1 MDAVDVLYR
10 ENLVNDIDI
19 QFTGLIERLSG
30 DTSSDELRL
39 AVLLANHVTL
49 NNKHT
54 CLDLNQTCQTP
65 LLELFPDR
73 PPNTPA
79 DSIDVKTPEIN
90 RWTEAVK
97 RSAAVGTEGDYKPL
111 VLDAQNR
118 LYLYRYW
125 MYENELIRA
134 IKRKT
139 ESAPPAIDERKL
151 KDGLSRLFVKSVSGP
166 DWQKIAAFMALT
178 RRFSLISGGPGTGK
192 THTVTSI
199 LALFLEQ
206 NPELQISV
214 CAPTGKAAARIQESI
229 TQSVLRLQTKS
240 CLLERIPESAN
251 TIHRLLGSRR
261 GSPHFRH
268 NANNKLTSDL
278 IIVDEASMISLALMS
293 RLFQAIRDDAVVILL
308 GDRNQL
314 SSVEAGAVLG
324 DLCDAAQPAT
334 FSRKFAESCYA
345 VTGEKIP
352 EEQIR
357 ERKDA
362 DDPLVDSVL
371 ELQYSYRFEKAPVI
385 GTIASDV
392 NRGDGEGLLRSIE
405 ADREKTVTLTHLPPP
420 ERLKPFLKQVLEDFY
435 RTLVTA
441 KALPDA
447 FSAFEKHRILC
458 SHRSGRY
465 GVTHINA
472 LMEEILQEE
481 DLSLKPGKFYRGR
494 PVIIKQ
500 NDYNLKLY
508 NGDTGLVWED
518 EQGRLK
524 VYFPDRESRFHTCSP
539 ARLPRHETAYAMTI
553 HESQGSEFDHVML
566 ILPPVSSPIF
576 TRELLYTGITRAR
589 KSIDL
594 RCDENTLKQAVKN
607 RVARFSGLKSKLTG

>member
-1 MDAVDVLYR
+1 MDATEVLYR

-19 QFTGLIERLSG
+19 QFIGLIERLSG
-30 DTSSDELRL
+30 DETSEELRL

-49 NNKHT
+49 NSKHT
-54 CLDLNQTCQTP
+54 CLDLSQICQTP
-65 LLELFPDR
+65 LLDLFPDR
-73 PPNTPA
+73 DA
-79 DSIDVKTPEIN
+79 DHAADLTDYKTPEIDS
-90 RWTEAVK
+90 WTEAIK
-97 RSAAVGTEGDYKPL
+97 RSAAVGAEGEYKPL
-111 VLDAQNR
+111 VLDDQNR

-125 MYENELIRA
+125 MYENELIQA

-139 ESAPPAIDERKL
+139 ECAPPAVDETKL
-151 KDGLSRLFVKSVSGP
+151 KDGLSRLFGNSASSP
-166 DWQKIAAFMALT
+166 DWQKVAAFMALT

-206 NPELQISV
+206 NPELRISI

-229 TQSVLRLQTKS
+229 TQSMLRLQTKS
-240 CLLERIPESAN
+240 TVLERIPNSAN
-251 TIHRLLGSRR
+251 TIHRLLGSRHR
-261 GSPHFRH
+261 SPHFRH

-324 DLCDAAQPAT
+324 DLCDAAQPAL
-334 FSRKFAESCYA
+334 FSEKFAESCQSL
-345 VTGEKIP
+345 TGEQIP
-352 EEQIR
+352 DNQIKEQ
-357 ERKDA
+357 KDSK
-362 DDPLVDSVL
+362 DYLMDSVL

-385 GTIASDV
+385 GSIARDV
-392 NRGDGEGLLRSIE
+392 NRGDIGGLIRSIRE
-405 ADREKTVTLTHLPPP
+405 DREGTVTLTHLPAS
-420 ERLKPFLKQVLEDFY
+420 EQLKPFLKQMLEDFY
-435 RTLVTA
+435 RTLRTSETLSEA
-441 KALPDA
+441 C
-447 FSAFEKHRILC
+447 SAFEQHRVLC
-458 SHRSGRY
+458 SHRSGAY
-465 GVTHINA
+465 GVTRINA
-472 LMEEILQEE
+472 LIEEILQEE
-481 DLSLKPGKFYRGR
+481 DFNLKPGKFYRGR

-508 NGDTGLVWED
+508 NGDTGIVWGD
-518 EQGRLK
+518 ERGRLK
-524 VYFPDRESRFHTCSP
+524 VYFPDRENRFHACSP

-566 ILPPVSSPIF
+566 VLPPVRSPIL

-589 KSIDL
+589 KTIGL
-594 RCDENTLKQAVKN
+594 RCNEDTLKQAVNN
-607 RVARFSGLKSKLTG
+607 RVGRFSGLKSKLTV